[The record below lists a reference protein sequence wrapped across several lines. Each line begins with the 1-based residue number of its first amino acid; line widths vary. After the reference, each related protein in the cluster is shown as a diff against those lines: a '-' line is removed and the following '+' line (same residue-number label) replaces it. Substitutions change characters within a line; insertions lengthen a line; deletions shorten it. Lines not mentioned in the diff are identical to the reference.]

1 MGDLLTIE
9 NGQNHKKYIFDGMEN
24 SFRYGICSMQ
34 GWRDTMEDSVI
45 AETCLGPDQ
54 NTHIFGVFDGHG
66 GREISNFITN
76 HFVEEFLKNP
86 NYMKGDIK
94 ACLKETFINLDN
106 KLNSLSAMREMTKDH
121 KSFLKEYNLKEE
133 LNLSYAKDLN
143 GNFYIEDL
151 GYEKGSTGLIC
162 VIHDGIIYFAN
173 AGDSRGIL
181 IRKDKKF
188 LVLTNDHKPI
198 SITEKQ
204 RIKKAGCKIIEGRV
218 NGQLDLSRGFGDF
231 RFKLRKDLKPEQ
243 QAITVCPEIKMI
255 NRDSKDLFIILACDG
270 VWDCVSNEKISQFF
284 YEKVIDDRD
293 KNLSNIIAD
302 LFNRIVADSP
312 LKEKGTDNMTCI
324 LLQFKKNNNLR
335 K

>member
-1 MGDLLTIE
+1 MGDLFTLE
-9 NGQNHKKYIFDGMEN
+9 NEENHKKYILDGIHN

-34 GWRDTMEDSVI
+34 GWRQTMEDNLI
-45 AETCLGPDQ
+45 AEVGLGPNK
-54 NTHIFGVFDGHG
+54 NTHIFGIFDGHG

-76 HFVEEFLKNP
+76 HFVEEFLNNP
-86 NYMKGDIK
+86 NYLKGDIET
-94 ACLKETFINLDN
+94 CLKETFINLDN
-106 KLNSLSAMREMTKDH
+106 KLNNLSAMKEMTRDH
-121 KSFLKEYNLKEE
+121 ISFLREYNLKEE
-133 LNLSYAKDLN
+133 LNLNYTKDLN
-143 GNFYIEDL
+143 GNSYIEDL

-162 VIHDGIIYFAN
+162 VIHNNNIYFAN

-188 LVLTNDHKPI
+188 LVLTNDHKAKNI
-198 SITEKQ
+198 NETK

-243 QAITVCPEIKMI
+243 QAITVCPEIKMV
-255 NRDSKDLFIILACDG
+255 NKNSKDLFIILACDG

-284 YEKVIDDRD
+284 YDKVKDDRD
-293 KNLSNIIAD
+293 KKLSYIIAD

-312 LKEKGTDNMTCI
+312 MKDKGTDNMTCI
-324 LLQFKKNNNLR
+324 LLQFKKNCNL
-335 K
+335 KE